1 MFLIFSFVQ
10 NWSIDIAASTPRYS
24 APIFYNMEDLIEW
37 LETTDAETFQGGRYH
52 NCLLSFRSRGK
63 FFLPSVSNPD
73 LVLRRIEVLPTHSSR
88 GLIHDGMMSLLIVYY
103 DADLNRQLTILVNE
117 INPIRIDAYIAD
129 GILGYMREV
138 RPSRSETDV
147 IMERETKMKDQNTG
161 ELVSR
166 RISYSLRDLLDSP
179 TNPIASAIFIVD
191 GFELSVTF
199 HDQSLFDNLT
209 WDIVPI
215 TYRPQL
221 PAEYSPQ
228 LPVEALEY
236 RTIRFTIGNM
246 VYAIDGTPHT
256 NDVAPFIDPA
266 YNRTMIPLRAVSEAL
281 GAEVEWIA
289 ATRTVLI
296 ATNTGEHQL
305 TVDVPL
311 PDGMGVPV
319 LLDNRV
325 LVPIRYVAEILGAT
339 TRWDG
344 TNSAVY
350 IYM

>member
-1 MFLIFSFVQ
+1 
-10 NWSIDIAASTPRYS
+10 
-24 APIFYNMEDLIEW
+24 MESLIEW
-37 LETTDAETFQGGRYH
+37 IETTDAEIFQEGRFRD
-52 NCLLSFRSRGK
+52 CLLSLRSRDK
-63 FFLPSVSNPD
+63 VFIPSVNNPD
-73 LVLRRIEVLPTHSSR
+73 LFPRIIRMTPAHLR
-88 GLIHDGMMSLLIVYY
+88 DDMMSILILYY
-103 DADLNRQLTILVNE
+103 DASLNRQLTIWVSE
-117 INPIRIDAYIAD
+117 INPIRIDAYDAD
-129 GILGYMREV
+129 GILGYMREA

-147 IMERETKMKDQNTG
+147 IMEREMLMKDHNTG

-166 RISYSLRDLLDSP
+166 HISYSLRDSLNSP
-179 TNPIASAIFIVD
+179 DPIASAIFIVD

-221 PAEYSPQ
+221 PVEYSPQ
-228 LPVEALEY
+228 VPVEALEY
-236 RTIRFTIGNM
+236 RTIRFAIGNM
-246 VYAIDGTPHT
+246 VYAIDGTPQT

-296 ATNTGEHQL
+296 ATATGEHQL

-325 LVPIRYVAEILGAT
+325 LVPIRYVAKILCAT

-344 TNSAVY
+344 VNSAVY